1 MPRINYYVLI
11 KGTPCLLEN
20 QTISA
25 CENVEQEGQGLEGK
39 EGERERG
46 RQRERG
52 LSPSCHARSSLFP
65 SFSGKGMEAGLMHQ
79 VFKQNDLSL
88 IF

>member
-11 KGTPCLLEN
+11 KGNPCLLEN

-39 EGERERG
+39 EGEREG
-46 RQRERG
+46 GVYTCIHDKKGGER
-52 LSPSCHARSSLFP
+52 
-65 SFSGKGMEAGLMHQ
+65 
-79 VFKQNDLSL
+79 
-88 IF
+88 